1 MQQTQTIT
9 TVEPRT
15 RNWLPVI
22 NALYYVVLAIVL
34 LGFGYYLY
42 LNLSLIT
49 LYLPFL
55 LQAAGVTIGISVVSM
70 VLAVILG
77 LIGALARLSRFAFI
91 RWIAIVYVE
100 VVRGTPIFV
109 QLLLWYYGI
118 GYLLSKAGFDPYT
131 FAFNIMT
138 VFQSN
143 SLVPLVFSAYFYG
156 ILGLSFAYGAYI
168 TEVFRT
174 GIESVNKGQTEAA
187 LSLGMNSRQS
197 MRHIVL
203 PQAVRIT
210 IPPFTNYFI
219 TLIQDS
225 ALLEVL
231 GVAELEQ
238 ITGAFADP
246 LINPNQKLFIY
257 ILGAMIYL
265 AICYPL
271 SLVSRFLE
279 GRLGRAYMTSGD
291 KIDTLK
297 ADMLESDMLGK
308 QVVSFAEDEGEGDR
322 N

>member
-22 NALYYVVLAIVL
+22 NALYYLVLAIAVI
-34 LGFGYYLY
+34 GFGYYLY
-42 LNLSLIT
+42 SNLGLIT

-55 LQAAGVTIGISVVSM
+55 LQAAGITVGISVVSM

-77 LIGALARLSRFAFI
+77 LIGALARLSRFALI
-91 RWIAIVYVE
+91 RGIALVYVE
-100 VVRGTPIFV
+100 VVRGTPILV

-118 GYLLSKAGFDPYT
+118 GQVLSTHGFDPYT
-131 FAFNIMT
+131 FAFNFMT

-143 SLVPLVFSAYFYG
+143 SLVPLAFSGFFYG
-156 ILGLSFAYGAYI
+156 IIGLSFNYGAYL

-174 GIESVNKGQTEAA
+174 GIESVNKGQAEAA
-187 LSLGMNSRQS
+187 LSLGMNSRQT

-219 TLIQDS
+219 TLVQDS
-225 ALLEVL
+225 ALLTVL

-238 ITGAFADP
+238 TTGAFADP
-246 LINPNQKLFIY
+246 LIDPNQKLFIY
-257 ILGAMIYL
+257 ILGAMVYL

-271 SLVSRFLE
+271 SLLARFLE
-279 GRLGRAYMTSGD
+279 ARLGRAYQTSGE
-291 KIDTLK
+291 KIDALK
-297 ADMLESDMLGK
+297 ADMLTADMLGK
-308 QVVSFAEDEGEGDR
+308 QVVSFSEEEGE
-322 N
+322 NE